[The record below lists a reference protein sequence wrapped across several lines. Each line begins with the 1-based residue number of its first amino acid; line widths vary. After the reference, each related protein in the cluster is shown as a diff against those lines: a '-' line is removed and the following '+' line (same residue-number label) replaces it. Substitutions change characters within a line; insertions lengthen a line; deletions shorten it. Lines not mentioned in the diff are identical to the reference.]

1 MNQKK
6 TILFISFTILSL
18 FFIACSSNIP
28 TPNERKQ
35 TALDLSSSN
44 KNIVQK
50 DIQTSQFN
58 LFSLQNMQNNCESIK
73 IFVEGDGL
81 SWTSRKTISSN
92 PTPIN
97 PIGLKLMLSDNS
109 SCKIYL
115 ARPCQYINSN
125 MCEDK
130 YWTSHRFNEKVI
142 QSYDEVLNNLKKDFP
157 NSKFDLIGYSGGG
170 AIVTLIA
177 TKRDDINSITTIV
190 GNLDIDEWTKIQ
202 KITPL
207 DGSLNPANFS
217 KKLENIKQH
226 HLIGSNDTVVPKEVF
241 FSYLNKFE
249 DKSNIFY
256 SFHEATHSCC
266 WEDVYMKFLNSK

>member
-1 MNQKK
+1 MNLKR
-6 TILFISFTILSL
+6 TILFINFTILSL

-35 TALDLSSSN
+35 TAINLYSNN

-58 LFSLQNMQNNCESIK
+58 LFSLQDMQRNCSNIK

-81 SWTSRKTISSN
+81 SWISRTTISPN
-92 PTPIN
+92 PTPIT
-97 PIGLKLMLSDNS
+97 PVGLKLMLSDDKS

-115 ARPCQYINSN
+115 ARPCQYIDSN
-125 MCEDK
+125 MCEEK
-130 YWTSHRFNEKVI
+130 YWTSHRFNEKII
-142 QSYDEVLNNLKKDFP
+142 QSYDEALTNIKKAFL
-157 NSKFDLIGYSGGG
+157 NSKFDLVGYSGGG
-170 AIVTLIA
+170 AVVTLIA
-177 TKRDDINSITTIV
+177 TKRDDINSITTIA

-217 KKLENIKQH
+217 KNLENIKQH
-226 HLIGSNDTVVPKEVF
+226 HLLGTEDNVVPKEVF

-249 DKSNIFY
+249 NKSNISY
-256 SFHEATHSCC
+256 SFYEATHGCC
-266 WEDVYMKFLNSK
+266 WEDVYKRKLEY

>member
-1 MNQKK
+1 MKK
-6 TILFISFTILSL
+6 ILLFIYIAIFFVSCSL
-18 FFIACSSNIP
+18 NIP

-35 TALDLSSSN
+35 TAINLSSNN
-44 KNIVQK
+44 KNIIQK

-58 LFSLQNMQNNCESIK
+58 LFSLQDMQNSCENIK

-81 SWTSRKTISSN
+81 SWISRTTISSN
-92 PTPIN
+92 PTPIT
-97 PIGLKLMLSDNS
+97 PLGLKLMLSDNKS

-130 YWTSHRFNEKVI
+130 YWATHRFNSKII
-142 QSYDEVLNNLKKDFP
+142 QTYDEALTNLKKDFP
-157 NSKFDLIGYSGGG
+157 NSKFDLVGYSGGG
-170 AIVTLIA
+170 AVVTLIA
-177 TKRDDINSITTIV
+177 TNRDDINSITSIA
-190 GNLDIDEWTKIQ
+190 GNIDIDEWTKIQ

-207 DGSLNPANFS
+207 SGSLNPANYA
-217 KKLENIKQH
+217 KRLENIKQH
-226 HLIGSNDTVVPKEVF
+226 HLIGKNDTVVPKEVF

-249 DKSNIFY
+249 NKSNISY

-266 WEDVYMKFLNSK
+266 WEDVYEKFINNTH